1 MCGNITVRF
10 RKRTG
15 KKKKHGKER
24 KGLQAYFSVV
34 GWSIAAAAES
44 LVTMGFK
51 SVPFLR
57 FFPPLPLAAE
67 AATLAICFPLLKTAF
82 VMSTLS
88 IVFFSMGWVAW
99 RGEWERAGERVS
111 LRERGKRRER

>member
-1 MCGNITVRF
+1 
-10 RKRTG
+10 
-15 KKKKHGKER
+15 
-24 KGLQAYFSVV
+24 
-34 GWSIAAAAES
+34 
-44 LVTMGFK
+44 MGFK

-57 FFPPLPLAAE
+57 FLPPLPLAAE

-99 RGEWERAGERVS
+99 RGGGRSGSGREEFI
-111 LRERGKRRER
+111 RERERRQEARQGNRGKGEDIEKK

>member
-1 MCGNITVRF
+1 
-10 RKRTG
+10 
-15 KKKKHGKER
+15 
-24 KGLQAYFSVV
+24 
-34 GWSIAAAAES
+34 
-44 LVTMGFK
+44 MGFK

-88 IVFFSMGWVAW
+88 IVFFSIRDEW
-99 RGEWERAGERVS
+99 RGGGGEWERAGKS
-111 LRERGKRRER
+111 LLQKQGREERGKREEATRIKRRRGYRKENDIEEREEEEVKLS